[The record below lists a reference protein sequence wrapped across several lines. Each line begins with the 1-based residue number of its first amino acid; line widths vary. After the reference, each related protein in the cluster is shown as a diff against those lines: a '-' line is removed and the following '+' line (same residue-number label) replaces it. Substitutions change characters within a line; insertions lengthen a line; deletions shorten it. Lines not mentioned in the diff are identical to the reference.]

1 MATAAGTPG
10 DLRTGA
16 VDLPSQEQQQPQI
29 TAVTNGGVSIVPNTI
44 NDGPLVHMGRKAPI
58 LPWPDIGLLGKWS
71 VSSYKFGFGAECLN
85 DDDPETFWHSD
96 GPQPHF
102 ITIEF
107 PSKVAIQKLSIF
119 LCFPLDDSYTPST
132 MCIRAG
138 TGPADLQDVRV
149 VTLEKPDGWI
159 TFDISSEARDDGEGF
174 KSVHAYILQV
184 IVLTNHMNG
193 KDTHIRGLRI
203 LGPEEKEPDLDG
215 TNDPFQWTT
224 APFKMYRQIR

>member
-1 MATAAGTPG
+1 MARYWPIREMVRLILQVWVWRRMPERRRSRDLLAVSPRVVFFPLSSTAIKHNH
-10 DLRTGA
+10 
-16 VDLPSQEQQQPQI
+16 S
-29 TAVTNGGVSIVPNTI
+29 
-44 NDGPLVHMGRKAPI
+44 
-58 LPWPDIGLLGKWS
+58 
-71 VSSYKFGFGAECLN
+71 
-85 DDDPETFWHSD
+85 SD

-159 TFDISSEARDDGEGF
+159 TFDISSEARDDGEG
-174 KSVHAYILQV
+174 L
-184 IVLTNHMNG
+184 
-193 KDTHIRGLRI
+193 
-203 LGPEEKEPDLDG
+203 
-215 TNDPFQWTT
+215 
-224 APFKMYRQIR
+224 